1 MATLSPAWGLII
13 FPSPVRDISC
23 LSIDILFLL
32 LATSTDAEHSFSKG
46 GLTVSKLRHSL
57 SDESTRASTVLGSW
71 TELEGA
77 IPHAEIV
84 QRFKEKSKRPKKK
97 A

>member
-1 MATLSPAWGLII
+1 
-13 FPSPVRDISC
+13 
-23 LSIDILFLL
+23 L
-32 LATSTDAEHSFSKG
+32 LATSTDAERSFSKG

-77 IPHAEIV
+77 IPYTEVI
-84 QRFKEKSKRPKKK
+84 QRFKDKSKRPKKK
-97 A
+97 ARVQDKMDEVEQIVIDSN